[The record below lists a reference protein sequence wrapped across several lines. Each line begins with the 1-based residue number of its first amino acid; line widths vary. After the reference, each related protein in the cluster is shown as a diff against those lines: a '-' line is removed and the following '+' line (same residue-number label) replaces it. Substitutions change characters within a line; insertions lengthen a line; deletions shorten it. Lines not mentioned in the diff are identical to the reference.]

1 MRRKMAR
8 FDIESF
14 IDEQR
19 IGRMHLAVLLVCGL
33 ICFIDGFDIFMI
45 GKIAPAIA
53 AGFGKPPQAMA
64 FVFVCQQ
71 IGLAAGAF
79 LVSPMADR
87 WGRRR
92 MLIWSCAAF
101 GAITLASVW
110 AQSLAQLGVLRGVA
124 GLFMAAG
131 MPMALALISEVTP
144 KIRRSTFIALAL
156 VGYSTGNAASGA
168 VAAWLLDRYG
178 WQSGFWI
185 GGIVPLICIP
195 LLLLF
200 VPESLKYLAER
211 DANDARIAGL
221 LKRISPA
228 LALSGNEEFVLGLST
243 VERHKARLL
252 DIFLDGRAWMTTV
265 IWAACIL
272 SMTNI
277 ALLSAWLP
285 TFFQQMAGIPIE
297 RFAISAMVAYL
308 GGAAGMLTI
317 GWLMDRFSATRL
329 IPLYYLGL
337 CGALFAMA
345 WVPFEAALFIVVLL
359 FWNFVQT
366 GGQGALNTLITQ
378 VYPPR
383 MRSTALG
390 WAGGAGRVGGIIA
403 PLYGAWA
410 IGEHLSLQSTLGLA
424 AIEPLLVAALVFLLG
439 YTGGMRRE
447 QRSALPAT

>member
-1 MRRKMAR
+1 MAR
-8 FDIESF
+8 FDIEDF
-14 IDEQR
+14 VDRQPL
-19 IGRMHLAVLLVCGL
+19 GRTQWAVLLVCGL

-53 AGFGKPPQAMA
+53 ADFGRPPEAMA

-79 LVSPMADR
+79 LVSPLADR

-92 MLIWSCAAF
+92 MLVWSCAAF
-101 GAITLASVW
+101 GTITLVSVY
-110 AQSLAQLGVLRGVA
+110 AQSLTQLALMRGFA

-131 MPMALALISEVTP
+131 LPIALALISEMTP
-144 KIRRSTFIALAL
+144 KHRRSTFVALAL

-168 VAAWLLDRYG
+168 VAAWLLDVYG
-178 WQSGFWI
+178 WESGFWI
-185 GGIVPLICIP
+185 GGAVPLFCIP

-211 DANDARIAGL
+211 NPRDPQIPASLRRMSPLLQLQGDEQFTLGAGTAA
-221 LKRISPA
+221 PQ
-228 LALSGNEEFVLGLST
+228 
-243 VERHKARLL
+243 KARLL
-252 DIFLDGRAWMTTV
+252 DIFLEGRAWMTAV

-285 TFFQQMAGIPIE
+285 TFFQEMAGIPIQ
-297 RFAISAMVAYL
+297 RFAISAMIAYL
-308 GGAAGMLTI
+308 GGVAGMLTI
-317 GWLMDRFSATRL
+317 GWLMDRISATKL

-337 CGALFAMA
+337 CAALIAMA
-345 WVPFEAALFIVVLL
+345 WVPFEASLFIAVLL

-366 GGQGALNTLITQ
+366 GGQGGLNTLITQ

-390 WAGGAGRVGGIIA
+390 LAGGAGRVGGIIA

-410 IGEHLSLQSTLGLA
+410 IAQNFSLQLTLGLA
-424 AIEPLLVAALVFLLG
+424 ALGPLVVALLVFLLG
-439 YTGGMRRE
+439 YTGGMRRARAPLASE
-447 QRSALPAT
+447 A

>member
-1 MRRKMAR
+1 MSR

-19 IGRMHLAVLLVCGL
+19 IGGLHLAVLLVCGL

-79 LVSPMADR
+79 VVSPMADR

-110 AQSLAQLGVLRGVA
+110 AQSLAQLAVLRGIA

-131 MPMALALISEVTP
+131 MPMALALISEATP

-168 VAAWLLDRYG
+168 VAAWLLDKYG

-185 GGIVPLICIP
+185 GGIVPLVCIP

-200 VPESLKYLAER
+200 VPESLKYLTER
-211 DANDARIAGL
+211 DPTDARIAGL

-243 VERHKARLL
+243 AERHKARLL
-252 DIFLDGRAWMTTV
+252 DIFLDGRAWMTAV

-277 ALLSAWLP
+277 ALMSAWLP
-285 TFFQQMAGIPIE
+285 TFFQEMAGIPIQ

-317 GWLMDRFSATRL
+317 GWLMDRFSATHL

-337 CGALFAMA
+337 GVALIAMA
-345 WVPFEAALFIVVLL
+345 WVPFEAALFIIVLL

-390 WAGGAGRVGGIIA
+390 WAGGAGRVGGILA

-410 IGEHLSLQSTLGLA
+410 ISRHLSLQATLGLA
-424 AIEPLLVAALVFLLG
+424 AIEPLAVAVLVFGLG
-439 YTGGMRRE
+439 YTRGMQRR
-447 QRSALPAT
+447 RD